1 MLQRLHFSG
10 FFLIAVLISCGI
22 SLLLATDPIQMTL
35 LFLSVLVLGAYLP
48 IFIRESEKQQ
58 QNNFHIH
65 QYQTMHQA
73 FEQFSEY
80 AIFTIDGVLIKSSHP
95 HLYPTLAEFIQKL
108 NKRFETSEQ
117 WPMLKRWI
125 EELHMG
131 EILLKYEQNANEK
144 HRILLARVLPQDQ
157 PHFPIKS
164 IFVGFE
170 DVTVQFSEID
180 SIQNELAITQRF
192 IEKAPFGVFY
202 LNKSRQIIACN
213 HTLCDWLKQNREE
226 ILNCRIEHL
235 MDGIEDCNTAK
246 IKVVT
251 IKPFRY
257 PPFKAIWFSPALSDE
272 VSASIVCRIDG
283 LVIDDSRHSNSEE
296 TFLKASIA
304 GVIIQKSGEIISF
317 NQAFQ
322 DLVEGATSSNLIN
335 INDNLLSILS
345 HNSQVQLTDALN
357 ASILSPV
364 ELALHGGKTHCI
376 AYISQIDKDRNEYL
390 LQLMDISQQKRLEQQ
405 FIQSQKMQAVGQL
418 AGGIAHDFNNLLTA
432 MIGFCDLLLQRYM
445 PNDPSYLDVS
455 QIKQNANRAANLV
468 RQLLAFSRQQTL
480 QPRIVNVTDAL
491 AELSSLLRRL
501 IGAKIDLDVVH
512 GRDIWPVKVDISQFE
527 QVIINLAVNSRDAM
541 VDGGKLTIRTSN
553 VSNLKPVQ
561 VGHETMPT
569 GDFVTIEVIDTGSG
583 IADENLEHIFEPFF
597 STKEVGAGTGLGL
610 STVYGIVKQTGGFIF
625 VESDINKGTTFRICL
640 PRHLGAD
647 DTKIISPEIYHGD
660 LSGSGTVLLVED
672 EDAVRM
678 FSARALR
685 EKGYKVLEACNGEDA
700 LELIKKG
707 TEFDLLITDV
717 VMPQMD
723 GPELNKKVRELIP
736 DLKTIFISG
745 YTEDAFRKNLGDDT
759 NIHFL
764 PKPFTLKDL
773 AAKVRDVISN

>member
-80 AIFTIDGVLIKSSHP
+80 AIFTIDGALIKSSHS

-131 EILLKYEQNANEK
+131 KILLKYEQNANEK

-246 IKVVT
+246 SKWL
-251 IKPFRY
+251 R
-257 PPFKAIWFSPALSDE
+257 
-272 VSASIVCRIDG
+272 
-283 LVIDDSRHSNSEE
+283 
-296 TFLKASIA
+296 
-304 GVIIQKSGEIISF
+304 
-317 NQAFQ
+317 
-322 DLVEGATSSNLIN
+322 
-335 INDNLLSILS
+335 LS
-345 HNSQVQLTDALN
+345 HFAIHRL
-357 ASILSPV
+357 
-364 ELALHGGKTHCI
+364 
-376 AYISQIDKDRNEYL
+376 
-390 LQLMDISQQKRLEQQ
+390 KR
-405 FIQSQKMQAVGQL
+405 F
-418 AGGIAHDFNNLLTA
+418 
-432 MIGFCDLLLQRYM
+432 GFLLL
-445 PNDPSYLDVS
+445 
-455 QIKQNANRAANLV
+455 
-468 RQLLAFSRQQTL
+468 
-480 QPRIVNVTDAL
+480 
-491 AELSSLLRRL
+491 
-501 IGAKIDLDVVH
+501 
-512 GRDIWPVKVDISQFE
+512 
-527 QVIINLAVNSRDAM
+527 
-541 VDGGKLTIRTSN
+541 
-553 VSNLKPVQ
+553 
-561 VGHETMPT
+561 
-569 GDFVTIEVIDTGSG
+569 
-583 IADENLEHIFEPFF
+583 
-597 STKEVGAGTGLGL
+597 
-610 STVYGIVKQTGGFIF
+610 
-625 VESDINKGTTFRICL
+625 
-640 PRHLGAD
+640 
-647 DTKIISPEIYHGD
+647 
-660 LSGSGTVLLVED
+660 
-672 EDAVRM
+672 
-678 FSARALR
+678 
-685 EKGYKVLEACNGEDA
+685 
-700 LELIKKG
+700 
-707 TEFDLLITDV
+707 
-717 VMPQMD
+717 
-723 GPELNKKVRELIP
+723 
-736 DLKTIFISG
+736 
-745 YTEDAFRKNLGDDT
+745 
-759 NIHFL
+759 
-764 PKPFTLKDL
+764 
-773 AAKVRDVISN
+773 